1 VSGPIQIRMGGYGP
15 PTTSHSRGLKAI
27 GDRLQA
33 EFGDAVDI
41 KYLWNILDLGYQG
54 GDLLWMTSST
64 SGTSWISAIRRATC
78 CGSPSTEY

>member
-1 VSGPIQIRMGGYGP
+1 MGGYGP

-41 KYLWNILDLGYQG
+41 KYVWNILDLGYQG
-54 GDLLWMTSST
+54 GDLLWMT
-64 SGTSWISAIRRATC
+64 
-78 CGSPSTEY
+78 EL